1 MKKVKKIFKRFWF
14 KLCSLFNKPKFDSRK
29 VDAYGR
35 TLEDFAKENRNASI
49 DIEDAT
55 NHIQDLANCST
66 WHSIYCDNRL
76 YDFFTEPTISFAA
89 PKDYCLTYF
98 VQMADHLE
106 NLYQQAFIDYNLH
119 GLSYG
124 ADLMKECREATE
136 KLKCQYDDYSHETWF
151 KAEVENLNA
160 DIACKYAM
168 PSNLG

>member
-1 MKKVKKIFKRFWF
+1 MKKIKKIFKQFWL
-14 KLCSLFNKPKFDSRK
+14 KLRGLFVKPKFDSRK

-35 TLEDFAKENRNASI
+35 TLEDFAEENYNTGDFA
-49 DIEDAT
+49 
-55 NHIQDLANCST
+55 NGLPNCST
-66 WHSIYCDNRL
+66 WGVFYSDNL
-76 YDFFTEPTISFAA
+76 PHEIFAEPTISFAA

-119 GLSYG
+119 NLSYG

-151 KAEVENLNA
+151 KAEIE
-160 DIACKYAM
+160 
-168 PSNLG
+168 